1 MFTDPLNRLSTCSSH
16 ELAAEF
22 HFAMDEYWQKLGCP
36 PPIQILVNLPALL
49 AIALL
54 KRAIFLGTP
63 INELEQGTV

>member
-1 MFTDPLNRLSTCSSH
+1 
-16 ELAAEF
+16 
-22 HFAMDEYWQKLGCP
+22 MDEYWQKLGCP